1 MTDWIEWRP
10 DGIYL
15 APLGLWLDPRTTK
28 PAAWV
33 SHAHSD
39 HACGLHA
46 EVIATP
52 ATLDLYRIRW
62 PEQAGTPQILTKLNT
77 GEAVDYRGARLTAYA
92 AGHIHGAA
100 QLLIEYNGERLVY
113 TGDIKLREPLCA
125 KMAQVPECDTI
136 IIESTFGLPI
146 YRFLERDQAAARIV
160 DFAQRCLASG
170 ETPIFL
176 GYALGRGQ
184 EIAHVLGEAGIPT
197 MLHGAI
203 ARLAPIYESLGTPI
217 RSWRPYERGQ
227 TKGHALVWLPGNTRQ
242 LDLRQSR
249 VAAVSGWAA
258 LHNARAR
265 YEADD
270 LIPYS
275 DHADFGEL
283 IEIVRRSRAHRVF
296 TIHGYTAPFARLLAE
311 RLGVEAQPG
320 HAPSQRSEDEEP
332 A

>member
-1 MTDWIEWRP
+1 MSEWIEWRP

-15 APLGLWLDPRTTK
+15 PPLELWLDPQSAK
-28 PAAWV
+28 PAAWI

-39 HACGLHA
+39 HARGLHG
-46 EVIATP
+46 EVLGTST
-52 ATLDLYRIRW
+52 TLALYRMRW
-62 PEQAGTPQILTKLNT
+62 PEQAGVAQRLRVLVP
-77 GEAVDYRGARLTAYA
+77 GEAVEYRGARLTAFP

-100 QLLIEYNGERLVY
+100 LILIEYAGERVVY
-113 TGDIKLREPLCA
+113 TGDIKLRAPLCGEA
-125 KMAQVPECDTI
+125 TEMPECDTL

-146 YRFLERDQAAARIV
+146 YRFLEREKAAARMV
-160 DFAQRCLASG
+160 AFAQRCLA
-170 ETPIFL
+170 ERVTPVLL

-203 ARLAPIYESLGTPI
+203 ARFAPVYESLGTPVAG
-217 RSWRPYERGQ
+217 WVPYERGQ
-227 TKGHALVWLPGNTRQ
+227 TRDRALVWLPGGVGQ

-265 YEADD
+265 YEAEE

-283 IEIVRRSRAHRVF
+283 CELVRRSRARRVF
-296 TIHGYTAPFARLLAE
+296 TIHGYTGPLARLLSE
-311 RLGVEAQPG
+311 RLGVEARPG
-320 HAPSQRSEDEEP
+320 HLTTQRSEEEP